1 MMKKI
6 WTVKHSILARLI
18 VICLFVPQL
27 SLGENILLESKL
39 AKNSEKF
46 LGLQYGT
53 SPLGEGKA
61 PDADPLI
68 RFDVFDCTT
77 YVETVIALSIAG
89 QNEVV
94 QVLNEI
100 RYADGKPSIQSRNHF
115 TSLDWIPNNVKKGFL
130 KDITFQTFPI
140 AAYQLQTLIDK
151 KTWFQKNLAINVEEK
166 EISSNLNIIRISE
179 ILENERLLEQIPNG
193 TVINFVTKNNSLKE
207 KIGTD
212 LDIVHQGLVFW
223 IDGQVMLRHARN
235 HLYGVVEDRLIDYL
249 KKTSMNDVYA
259 INLLQIRNPY

>member
-1 MMKKI
+1 MKKN
-6 WTVKHSILARLI
+6 WTVKHSIIARLI
-18 VICLFVPQL
+18 GFCLLVPQL
-27 SLGENILLESKL
+27 SLGENVLLETLL

-53 SPLGEGKA
+53 SPLGEDKA
-61 PDADPLI
+61 PDTDPLI

-77 YVETVIALSIAG
+77 YVETVMALSIA
-89 QNEVV
+89 NPSDVV
-94 QVLNEI
+94 KVLNQI
-100 RYADGKPSIQSRNHF
+100 RYADGVPSIETRNHF

-130 KDITFQTFPI
+130 KDITFQTFPTKS
-140 AAYQLQTLIDK
+140 YQLQTLIDK
-151 KTWFQKNLAINVEEK
+151 KTWFQKNLSIDVEES
-166 EISSNLNIIRISE
+166 EVSSKLSIIKISE

-193 TVINFVTKNNSLKE
+193 TVINFVTKNKSLKE

-223 IDGQVMLRHARN
+223 VDGELVLRHARN
-235 HLYGVVEDRLIDYL
+235 HSYGVVEDRLIDYL

-259 INLLQIRNPY
+259 INLLQVQNPL

>member
-1 MMKKI
+1 MKKN

-18 VICLFVPQL
+18 AVCLLVPQL
-27 SLGENILLESKL
+27 SLGENVLLESLL
-39 AKNSEKF
+39 ASNSEKF

-61 PDADPLI
+61 PDTDPLI

-77 YVETVIALSIAG
+77 YVETVMALSLAS
-89 QNEVV
+89 QSEVV
-94 QVLNEI
+94 KVLNQI
-100 RYADGKPSIQSRNHF
+100 RYADGVPSIETRNHF

-130 KDITFQTFPI
+130 KDITFQTFPMK
-140 AAYQLQTLIDK
+140 AYQLQTLIDK

-166 EISSNLNIIRISE
+166 EVSSKLSIIKISE

-223 IDGQVMLRHARN
+223 VDGQLVLRHARN
-235 HLYGVVEDRLIDYL
+235 HSYGVVEDRLIDYL

-259 INLLQIRNPY
+259 INLLQVKNPL